1 MEHVPKIRITIENT
15 VPNARK
21 ANCNLPKAN
30 STCNL
35 QLAEGNLYHLLEL
48 FRAIFSI
55 TKDNILNRL
64 IRFVMEQSFLKLIEH
79 SIKEHWHLPSL
90 TDYQGAEHN
99 YKDVARWI
107 EKLHI
112 LFERSGIRPGDKIAL
127 CSRNTSNW
135 GITFLATLTY
145 GAVAVPILN
154 EFRPDTIHHIINHS
168 EARLLFVG
176 KSVWDNI
183 DHEQMP
189 NLTGIIAMADY
200 SVISSENVSLRETA
214 LILEELFKLKHPEGL
229 QLKDIHYRVERP
241 GELAMINYTSGTTSS
256 PKGVM
261 LPYRSMWSNLRYAL
275 DQMGYTPGEKLV
287 SILTM
292 AHMYGLAFEFIYPFA
307 SGIHIYF
314 LQKMPSPKILGEV
327 FADIRPHLIV
337 AVPLIIEKIIKS
349 RVLPQLERFHIK
361 LMLKIPVIG
370 GKIRHKIKQQIL
382 DAFGGRFKLLAVGGA
397 ALNKEVE
404 AFLHSVKFPYTV
416 GYGMTECGPAIAFD
430 HWQTFRPTSCG
441 KAVDRMEIKIDSD
454 DPFNKVGEIF
464 TKGANVMDGYYN
476 NPEATEAVLAPDGW
490 LHTGDLGVLDAD
502 GYLYIKGRSKS
513 LILGPSGQNIY
524 PEEIEDILNAQPY
537 VAESLVIEREGK
549 LVALV
554 YPDAEAMKQNKV
566 TKEALNKIINET
578 RKTINQQL
586 PAYSQLARVQ
596 IHEEEFEKTP
606 KRSIKRFLYQ

>member
-1 MEHVPKIRITIENT
+1 MEK
-15 VPNARK
+15 
-21 ANCNLPKAN
+21 
-30 STCNL
+30 
-35 QLAEGNLYHLLEL
+35 
-48 FRAIFSI
+48 
-55 TKDNILNRL
+55 
-64 IRFVMEQSFLKLIEH
+64 SFLKLIEH

-112 LFERSGIRPGDKIAL
+112 LFEKSGIKPGDKIAL

-135 GITFLATLTY
+135 GIAFLATLTY

-168 EARLLFVG
+168 GARLLFVG

-183 DHEQMP
+183 DHGQMP
-189 NLTGIIAMADY
+189 NLTGILAISDY
-200 SVISSENVSLRETA
+200 SVISSENAALRETA
-214 LILEELFKLKHPEGL
+214 PVLEELFKQKHPEGL
-229 QLKDIHYRVERP
+229 LLKDVHYRVENP
-241 GELAMINYTSGTTSS
+241 DELAMINYTSGTTSS

-327 FADIRPHLIV
+327 FAEIRPHLIV

-361 LMLKIPVIG
+361 LMLKIPVLG
-370 GKIRHKIKQQIL
+370 GKVRHRIKQQIL
-382 DAFGGRFKLLAVGGA
+382 NAFGGRFKLLAVGGA

-430 HWQTFRPTSCG
+430 H
-441 KAVDRMEIKIDSD
+441 
-454 DPFNKVGEIF
+454 
-464 TKGANVMDGYYN
+464 
-476 NPEATEAVLAPDGW
+476 
-490 LHTGDLGVLDAD
+490 
-502 GYLYIKGRSKS
+502 
-513 LILGPSGQNIY
+513 
-524 PEEIEDILNAQPY
+524 
-537 VAESLVIEREGK
+537 
-549 LVALV
+549 
-554 YPDAEAMKQNKV
+554 
-566 TKEALNKIINET
+566 
-578 RKTINQQL
+578 
-586 PAYSQLARVQ
+586 
-596 IHEEEFEKTP
+596 
-606 KRSIKRFLYQ
+606 

>member
-1 MEHVPKIRITIENT
+1 MET
-15 VPNARK
+15 
-21 ANCNLPKAN
+21 
-30 STCNL
+30 
-35 QLAEGNLYHLLEL
+35 
-48 FRAIFSI
+48 
-55 TKDNILNRL
+55 
-64 IRFVMEQSFLKLIEH
+64 SFLKLIEH

-90 TDYQGAEHN
+90 TDYEGAEHN

-112 LFERSGIRPGDKIAL
+112 LFEKSGIQPGDKVAL

-135 GITFLATLTY
+135 GIAFFATLTY

-154 EFRPDTIHHIINHS
+154 EFKPDTIHHIINHS
-168 EARLLFVG
+168 GARLLFVG

-183 DHEQMP
+183 DHESMP
-189 NLTGIIAMADY
+189 MLDGIIAMADY
-200 SVISSENVSLRETA
+200 SVISSRNTVLAEIAPQLETLFKA
-214 LILEELFKLKHPEGL
+214 KYPEELRN
-229 QLKDIHYRVERP
+229 KDIHYRTEQP
-241 GELAMINYTSGTTSS
+241 EELAMINYTSGTTSS

-275 DQMGYTPGEKLV
+275 DQMGYAPGEKLV

-349 RVLPQLERFHIK
+349 RVLPQLEKFHIK
-361 LMLKIPVIG
+361 LMLKMPIIG
-370 GKIRHKIKQQIL
+370 GKIRHKIKRQIL
-382 DAFGGRFKLLAVGGA
+382 DAFGGQFKLLAVGGA

-441 KAVDRMEIKIDSD
+441 KAVDRMEIRIDSS
-454 DPFNKVGEIF
+454 DPFNQVGEIL
-464 TKGANVMDGYYN
+464 TKGMNVMDGYYN
-476 NPEATEAVLAPDGW
+476 NPEASNTVLSPNGW
-490 LHTGDLGVLDAD
+490 LHTGDLGVLDPD

-524 PEEIEDILNAQPY
+524 PEEIENLLNAQHY
-537 VAESLVIEREGK
+537 IAESLVIEREGK

-554 YPDAEAMKQNKV
+554 YPDAEAMKQNKISREV
-566 TKEALNKIINET
+566 LLKIIHET
-578 RKTINQQL
+578 RKQINQQL
-586 PAYSQLARVQ
+586 PAYSQIARIE
-596 IHEEEFEKTP
+596 IHNEEFEKTP

>member
-1 MEHVPKIRITIENT
+1 MET
-15 VPNARK
+15 
-21 ANCNLPKAN
+21 
-30 STCNL
+30 
-35 QLAEGNLYHLLEL
+35 
-48 FRAIFSI
+48 
-55 TKDNILNRL
+55 
-64 IRFVMEQSFLKLIEH
+64 SFLKLIEH

-90 TDYQGAEHN
+90 TDYEGAEHN

-112 LFERSGIRPGDKIAL
+112 LFEKSGIQPGDKVAL

-135 GITFLATLTY
+135 GIAFFATLTY

-154 EFRPDTIHHIINHS
+154 EFKPDTIHHIINHS
-168 EARLLFVG
+168 GARLLFVG

-183 DHEQMP
+183 DHESMP
-189 NLTGIIAMADY
+189 MLDGIIAMADY
-200 SVISSENVSLRETA
+200 SVISSRNTVLAEIAPQLETLFKA
-214 LILEELFKLKHPEGL
+214 KYPEELRN
-229 QLKDIHYRVERP
+229 KDIHYRTEQP
-241 GELAMINYTSGTTSS
+241 EELAMINYTSGTTSS

-275 DQMGYTPGEKLV
+275 DQMGYAPGEKLV

-349 RVLPQLERFHIK
+349 RVLPQLEKFHIK
-361 LMLKIPVIG
+361 LMLKMPIIG
-370 GKIRHKIKQQIL
+370 GKIRHKIKRQIL

-441 KAVDRMEIKIDSD
+441 KAVDRMEIRIDSS
-454 DPFNKVGEIF
+454 DPFNQVGEIL
-464 TKGANVMDGYYN
+464 TKGMNVMDGYYN
-476 NPEATEAVLAPDGW
+476 NPEASNTVLSPDGW
-490 LHTGDLGVLDAD
+490 LHTGDLGVLDPD

-524 PEEIEDILNAQPY
+524 PEEIEDLLNAQPY
-537 VAESLVIEREGK
+537 IAESLVIEREGK

-554 YPDAEAMKQNKV
+554 YPDAEVMKQNKISRK
-566 TKEALNKIINET
+566 TLLKIIHET
-578 RKTINQQL
+578 RKQINQQL
-586 PAYSQLARVQ
+586 PAYSQIARIE
-596 IHEEEFEKTP
+596 IHDEEFEKTP

>member
-1 MEHVPKIRITIENT
+1 MQPVT
-15 VPNARK
+15 
-21 ANCNLPKAN
+21 CNLPKAN
-30 STCNL
+30 TTCNL

-99 YKDVARWI
+99 YKDVTRWI

-200 SVISSENVSLRETA
+200 SVISSENASLRETA

-586 PAYSQLARVQ
+586 PAYSQIARVQ